1 MILQY
6 FILTLILLI
15 WITLNET
22 DQETRF
28 YIEYSSCNRFAL
40 CEIFFQKFLR
50 VFHFDGDDDEDEMH
64 INSKKKLVL
73 IRKENWSSVWK
84 SDNCDNHDYKWCKR
98 E

>member
-1 MILQY
+1 
-6 FILTLILLI
+6 
-15 WITLNET
+15 
-22 DQETRF
+22 
-28 YIEYSSCNRFAL
+28 
-40 CEIFFQKFLR
+40 
-50 VFHFDGDDDEDEMH
+50 MH